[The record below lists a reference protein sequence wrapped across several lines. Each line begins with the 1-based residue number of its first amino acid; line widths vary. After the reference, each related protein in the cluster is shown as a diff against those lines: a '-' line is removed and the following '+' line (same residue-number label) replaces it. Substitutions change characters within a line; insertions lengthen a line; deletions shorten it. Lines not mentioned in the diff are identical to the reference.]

1 MGRGAHP
8 GMHGGHGVS
17 AHSGA
22 ATAAGGGAGGGGLGP
37 APGSGMGHM
46 MGPPGHNAAGPGGM
60 MSHGGNNGNSMGHNI
75 VANSNPNANQSNNR
89 APPPAMSSNGFQS
102 TPLGELR
109 PNMKNVHLEL
119 IILHYVGDRRI
130 AQDNQLLT
138 TFIAADSTGCLE
150 LVIWGED
157 SRLLKAGDLLRV
169 HSADTKLFKGK
180 MQVTTTRHGK
190 YKKFGEDILLFKET
204 PNYSEF
210 EWVQDPSHPPGVL
223 SPLTNQLRMDFAN
236 RGIQPVPVGQMGPQR
251 GGQQGSFNPSF
262 RQGPPRQFQGNNPN
276 NMPPQGGNMM
286 GGGGMHKMGGQGFQ
300 GNNSNSNNSST
311 NNSKN
316 GFGFHNQGPDHPPGP
331 DGPHPHGQH
340 DNLLHPQHHHPQ
352 QQQQQ
357 QQQQQPHQGPP
368 LPQGGHLSQHPR
380 PHRNFHNPPGMHG
393 SRQFNNHGPPP
404 NPNQGG
410 HGSGSGGDGGNAGG
424 GGGGGRVGGGGGGRA
439 KFNKSKHR
447 DLDAPTEA
455 YPSPRSGLA
464 SSNDEFNRDISKL
477 MNQGNV
483 GLGMLPGG
491 GGGGGG
497 PGVPTHMRK
506 KPKIES
512 D

>member
-1 MGRGAHP
+1 ML
-8 GMHGGHGVS
+8 GGHGVNV
-17 AHSGA
+17 HSGV
-22 ATAAGGGAGGGGLGP
+22 ATAPGGAAAGGLGSAPAGGM
-37 APGSGMGHM
+37 AHM
-46 MGPPGHNAAGPGGM
+46 MGPPGHGAAGPGGM
-60 MSHGGNNGNSMGHNI
+60 MSHGGNNGNSMGHNMG
-75 VANSNPNANQSNNR
+75 ANSNPNANQSNNR
-89 APPPAMSSNGFQS
+89 APPPTMGSNGFHS

-109 PNMKNVHLEL
+109 PNMKNVNLEL

-138 TFIAADSTGCLE
+138 TFIAADSTGCVE

-190 YKKFGEDILLFKET
+190 YKKFGEDILLFKEN
-204 PNYSEF
+204 PNFSEF
-210 EWVQDPSHPPGVL
+210 EWVQDPSHPHGVF

-251 GGQQGSFNPSF
+251 GMAGQQGSFNPSF

-276 NMPPQGGNMM
+276 NMPPQGM
-286 GGGGMHKMGGQGFQ
+286 GGAGMHKTGGQGFQ
-300 GNNSNSNNSST
+300 GNNNSGNNI
-311 NNSKN
+311 NPKN
-316 GFGFHNQGPDHPPGP
+316 GFGFHNQGPDHLPGQ
-331 DGPHPHGQH
+331 DGPHPQGQH
-340 DNLLHPQHHHPQ
+340 DNMPHPQHHHPQ

-357 QQQQQPHQGPP
+357 QQHQGPSP
-368 LPQGGHLSQHPR
+368 PQGGHLPQHPR
-380 PHRNFHNPPGMHG
+380 GHRNFHNPPGMHG
-393 SRQFNNHGPPP
+393 NRPFNSHGPPP
-404 NPNQGG
+404 NVNQGG
-410 HGSGSGGDGGNAGG
+410 HGGGGGDGGNASGGSAG
-424 GGGGGRVGGGGGGRA
+424 GGGGGRVGGGGRA

-455 YPSPRSGLA
+455 YPNSRSGLA
-464 SSNDEFNRDISKL
+464 NSNDDFNRDISKL

-491 GGGGGG
+491 GGPGG
-497 PGVPTHMRK
+497 PAHMRK